1 MYRGIYGGTFN
12 PIHFGHLRTAEEICS
27 RFKMKEVVFI
37 PSADPPHKEAKDII
51 DPMHRIKMA
60 SLAITGNLNF
70 SISDIEVH
78 RKGKSYSIDT
88 VRELKNQYP
97 DDELAF
103 ILGLDAFLE
112 IHTWHKYVEIFDE
125 CDFVV
130 TSRPDSPKVSRKK
143 AIPEALRGS
152 FKQKKR
158 GHEFV
163 NQAGKRVIFTDV
175 TDLDISA
182 SGIRAMIREGRS
194 IRYLQPRRVMEYIQE
209 HELYK

>member
-1 MYRGIYGGTFN
+1 
-12 PIHFGHLRTAEEICS
+12 
-27 RFKMKEVVFI
+27 MKEVVFI
-37 PSADPPHKEAKDII
+37 PSADPPHKESKDII

-60 SLAITGNLNF
+60 SLAITGNPNF
-70 SISDIEVH
+70 SISDVEVH

-88 VRELKNQYP
+88 VRELKVQYP

-125 CDFVV
+125 CDFIV
-130 TSRPDSPKVSRKK
+130 TSRPDSPKVSRQKS
-143 AIPEALRGS
+143 IPEALRDS
-152 FKQKKR
+152 FKKKKEGR
-158 GHEFV
+158 EFV

-175 TDLDISA
+175 TDLEISA
-182 SGIRAMIREGRS
+182 SGIRAMIREGLS
-194 IRYLQPRRVMEYIQE
+194 IRYLLPRRVMEYIQE